1 MGKVKFKNSLT
12 QAQYNALG
20 AKDSETLYF
29 TSDTKRLYKGADLIS
44 NAVAGLSFDSST
56 FIVTATN
63 VDGTTAQISL
73 AAAFATKVDADTL
86 GEPNGVAT
94 LDGAGKVPASQLPSF
109 VDDVLEYA
117 NLAAFPGSGES
128 GIVYVALDTN
138 KTYRWSGSEYIVIGN
153 DLALG
158 ENSSTAY
165 AGDKGKAVTDAFNAH
180 KGAGGTDN
188 HPLGNGSVAGFSVN
202 DFTNDLKSKLE
213 GIAAGATNT
222 TVENSLTST
231 STVNALSAAQ
241 GKALNDRL
249 ADVEE
254 TLTWS

>member
-1 MGKVKFKNSLT
+1 MGLVKFKNSLT
-12 QAQYNALG
+12 QAQYSALG
-20 AKDSETLYF
+20 TKDSETLYF
-29 TSDTKRLYKGADLIS
+29 TTDTKRLYKGADLIS
-44 NAVAGLSFDSST
+44 NAVAGLEFNDTT

-63 VDGTTAQISL
+63 VDGTTTQVSL
-73 AAAFATKVDADTL
+73 ASAFAAKVDASTL
-86 GEPNGVAT
+86 GEANGVAT
-94 LDGAGKVPASQLPSF
+94 LDGAGKVPASQLPAF
-109 VDDVLEYA
+109 VDDVLEFA
-117 NLAAFPGSGES
+117 NLSAFPGSGES

-165 AGDKGKAVTDAFNAH
+165 AGDKGKALSDAFNAH
-180 KGAGGTDN
+180 RGAGGTDK
-188 HPLGNGSVAGFSVN
+188 HPLGNGSTAGFSVN

-213 GIAAGATNT
+213 GIAGGATNV
-222 TVENSLTST
+222 TVENSLTSS

-241 GKALNDRL
+241 GKAL
-249 ADVEE
+249 AD